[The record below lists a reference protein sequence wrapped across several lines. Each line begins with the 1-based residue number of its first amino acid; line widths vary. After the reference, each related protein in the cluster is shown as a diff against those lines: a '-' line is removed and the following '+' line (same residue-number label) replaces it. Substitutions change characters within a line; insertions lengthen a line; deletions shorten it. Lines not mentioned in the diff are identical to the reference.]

1 MVKREKYIPDLEI
14 SKVTIGQK
22 LRINELNF
30 LADSSNITSENYDIL
45 DEVFIFL
52 HANKSVVVEIGGHT
66 NTIPPH
72 EYCDQLSA
80 ARAKGIAEYLIKR
93 GIDPNRVSYKGYGK
107 REPLTD
113 SESLQGRQRNQR
125 VEIKILQM

>member
-1 MVKREKYIPDLEI
+1 MKREKYIPDLEI
-14 SKVTIGQK
+14 SKVTVGQK

-30 LADSSNITSENYDIL
+30 KADSSNITSENYDIL
-45 DEVFIFL
+45 DEVYMFL
-52 HANKSVVVEIGGHT
+52 NANNTVIVEIGGHT

-80 ARAKGIAEYLIKR
+80 GRAKGIADYLIKR
-93 GIDPNRVSYKGYGK
+93 GIDAKRVGYKGYGK

-113 SESLQGRQRNQR
+113 SESLQGRQKNQR